1 MRLLRG
7 FSDTFVLSRERA
19 SDTFWIVFVFWMQLI
34 CSDALTI
41 FLAECCNRSSTSL
54 DVNAGNCKRLGM
66 EIPGESSN
74 YIEVRMIN
82 SYTMLYS
89 VF

>member
-7 FSDTFVLSRERA
+7 FSDTVVLLDR
-19 SDTFWIVFVFWMQLI
+19 FGVL
-34 CSDALTI
+34 DATHLLRCTI

-54 DVNAGNCKRLGM
+54 DVNAVNGKRLGM